1 MAFRAMTFSKMTIS
15 LKSIGIIMSSNMMTL
30 GIMTP
35 RTTTVGIMT
44 WENTMTLENSN
55 QTSIMAHRT
64 MTLSIMTLNKMPL
77 CKMVPA

>member
-1 MAFRAMTFSKMTIS
+1 VILFSLVFPGLAPNIR
-15 LKSIGIIMSSNMMTL
+15 IIRMMTL

-35 RTTTVGIMT
+35 STTTLCIMT
-44 WENTMTLENSN
+44 RENTITLENSN

-77 CKMVPA
+77 CKMMAHNDT